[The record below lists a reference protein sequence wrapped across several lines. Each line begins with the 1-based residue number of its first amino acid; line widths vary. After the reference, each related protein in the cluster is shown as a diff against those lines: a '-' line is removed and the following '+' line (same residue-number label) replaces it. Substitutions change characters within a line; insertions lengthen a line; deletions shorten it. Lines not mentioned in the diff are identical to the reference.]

1 MRHALYLE
9 GIVSLSFDF
18 RILSTEAKE
27 FDIFQLKSAA
37 IERCRNAFRLL

>member
-18 RILSTEAKE
+18 RMLSTEAE
-27 FDIFQLKSAA
+27 ELDIFQLKSAV
-37 IERCRNAFRLL
+37 IERYRECF